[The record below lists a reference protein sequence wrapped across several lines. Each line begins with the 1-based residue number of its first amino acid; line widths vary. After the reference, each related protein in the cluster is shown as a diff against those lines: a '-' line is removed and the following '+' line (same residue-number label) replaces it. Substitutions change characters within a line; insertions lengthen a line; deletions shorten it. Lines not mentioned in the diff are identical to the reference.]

1 MKVQSNIWRVNL
13 VNELIGNIEQWS
25 IDRGLNNSD
34 PTKQALKILEEMGE
48 TASAFLKGKHDELID
63 GIGDV
68 LVTVII
74 FAQQNGLT
82 VEECLQSAYDEIKN
96 RQGKLIDGTFVKE
109 SDLNE

>member
-48 TASAFLKGKHDELID
+48 TASAFLKGKHDDLID

-74 FAQQNGLT
+74 FAQQNGLSA
-82 VEECLQSAYDEIKN
+82 EECLQVAYDEIKN
-96 RQGKLIDGTFVKE
+96 RNGKLIDGTFVKE
-109 SDLNE
+109 SDLG

>member
-1 MKVQSNIWRVNL
+1 M
-13 VNELIGNIEQWS
+13 NELIGNIEQWS

-48 TASAFLKGKHDELID
+48 TASALLKDKRNELID

-74 FAQQNGLT
+74 FAQQNGLSA
-82 VEECLQSAYDEIKN
+82 EDCLQVAYDEIKG
-96 RQGKLIDGTFVKE
+96 RKGRLVDGTYIKE
-109 SDLNE
+109 ADLNE

>member
-1 MKVQSNIWRVNL
+1 M
-13 VNELIGNIEQWS
+13 NELIGNIEQWS

>member
-13 VNELIGNIEQWS
+13 VNELIRNIEQWS

-48 TASAFLKGKHDELID
+48 TASSFLKGKHDELID

-109 SDLNE
+109 SDL

>member
-1 MKVQSNIWRVNL
+1 M
-13 VNELIGNIEQWS
+13 NELIKNIEQWS

-109 SDLNE
+109 SDL

>member
-1 MKVQSNIWRVNL
+1 M
-13 VNELIGNIEQWS
+13 NELIGNIEQWS

-48 TASAFLKGKHDELID
+48 TASSFLKGKHDDLID

-74 FAQQNGLT
+74 FEQQNGLSA
-82 VEECLQSAYDEIKN
+82 EECLHSAYEEIKN
-96 RQGKLIDGTFVKE
+96 RNWKLIDGTFVKE
-109 SDLNE
+109 SDL

>member
-1 MKVQSNIWRVNL
+1 M
-13 VNELIGNIEQWS
+13 NELIGNIEQWS

-48 TASAFLKGKHDELID
+48 TASSFLKGKHDELID

-74 FAQQNGLT
+74 FAQQNGLSA
-82 VEECLQSAYDEIKN
+82 EDCLQVAYDEIKN
-96 RQGKLIDGTFVKE
+96 RQGKMIDDTFVKE

>member
-1 MKVQSNIWRVNL
+1 M
-13 VNELIGNIEQWS
+13 NELIGNIEQWS

-48 TASAFLKGKHDELID
+48 TASALLKDKRNELID

-74 FAQQNGLT
+74 FAQQNGLSA
-82 VEECLQSAYDEIKN
+82 EDCLQVAYDEIKG
-96 RQGKLIDGTFVKE
+96 RKGRLVDGTYIKE
-109 SDLNE
+109 SDLG

>member
-1 MKVQSNIWRVNL
+1 MMSWRVKL
-13 VNELIGNIEQWS
+13 VNELIKNIEQWS

-48 TASAFLKGKHDELID
+48 TASSFLKGKHDELID

-74 FAQQNGLT
+74 FAQQNGLSA
-82 VEECLQSAYDEIKN
+82 EDCLQVAYDAIKN
-96 RQGKLIDGTFVKE
+96 RQGKMIDATFVKE
-109 SDLNE
+109 SDLG